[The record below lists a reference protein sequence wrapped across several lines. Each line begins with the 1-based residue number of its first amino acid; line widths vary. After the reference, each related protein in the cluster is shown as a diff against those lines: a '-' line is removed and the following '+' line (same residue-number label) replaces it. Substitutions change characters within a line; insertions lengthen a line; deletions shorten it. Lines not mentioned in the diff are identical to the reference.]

1 MIMGLLLLVSTL
13 TGSVDGI
20 VLYRL
25 AVLLSHCLQNFQY
38 GAFMWVR
45 SFCISPGYAGQ
56 GAGHLRAWDFLLI
69 KFACGPVLQH
79 SL

>member
-1 MIMGLLLLVSTL
+1 MLLSCVEIAFVCLYHMIMGLLLLVSTL

-56 GAGHLRAWDFLLI
+56 GAGHLRA
-69 KFACGPVLQH
+69 
-79 SL
+79 